1 MGYRIVNGRA
11 YAVGNFFNLESGVKL
26 TNGNTGEVS
35 FNDVLNNIKTEN
47 EGFILSKYACKRFNE
62 ISFSRDDMN
71 VINNGFD
78 LAKEKGAKNTV
89 FIYKDVALMA
99 NIKNRTIITAVE
111 KERAENNVFTNIDS
125 VVIL

>member
-47 EGFILSKYACKRFNE
+47 LFYLN
-62 ISFSRDDMN
+62 ML
-71 VINNGFD
+71 V
-78 LAKEKGAKNTV
+78 
-89 FIYKDVALMA
+89 KDSM
-99 NIKNRTIITAVE
+99 K
-111 KERAENNVFTNIDS
+111 
-125 VVIL
+125 

>member
-11 YAVGNFFNLESGVKL
+11 YAVGNFFNLESESKL

-35 FNDVLNNIKTEN
+35 FNDVLNNVKTEN
-47 EGFILSKYACKRFNE
+47 EGFILSKHACKRFNE
-62 ISFSRDDMN
+62 TSFSRDDMN

-78 LAKEKGAKNTV
+78 LAKEKGAKNAV
-89 FIYKDVALMA
+89 FIYKDVALIA

>member
-11 YAVGNFFNLESGVKL
+11 YAVGNFLNLESESKL
-26 TNGNTGEVS
+26 TNGNTGE
-35 FNDVLNNIKTEN
+35 VLNNIKTEN
-47 EGFILSKYACKRFNE
+47 EGFILSKHACKRFNE

-78 LAKEKGAKNTV
+78 LAKEKGAKNAV
-89 FIYKDVALMA
+89 FIYKDVALIA

>member
-11 YAVGNFFNLESGVKL
+11 YAVGNFFNLESEAKL

-35 FNDVLNNIKTEN
+35 FNDVLNNVKTEN
-47 EGFILSKYACKRFNE
+47 EGFILSKHACKRFNE

-78 LAKEKGAKNTV
+78 LAKNAV
-89 FIYKDVALMA
+89 FIYKDVALIA

>member
-1 MGYRIVNGRA
+1 MGYRIVNGRV
-11 YAVGNFFNLESGVKL
+11 YAVGNFFNLESESKL

-35 FNDVLNNIKTEN
+35 FNDV
-47 EGFILSKYACKRFNE
+47 ILSKHACKRFNE

-78 LAKEKGAKNTV
+78 LAKEKGAKNAV
-89 FIYKDVALMA
+89 FIYKDVALIA

>member
-11 YAVGNFFNLESGVKL
+11 YAVGNFFNLESESKL
-26 TNGNTGEVS
+26 TNGNTGEV
-35 FNDVLNNIKTEN
+35 
-47 EGFILSKYACKRFNE
+47 LSKHACKRFNE

-78 LAKEKGAKNTV
+78 LAKEKGAKNAV
-89 FIYKDVALMA
+89 FIYKDVALIA

>member
-11 YAVGNFFNLESGVKL
+11 YAVGNFFNLESEAKL

-47 EGFILSKYACKRFNE
+47 EGFILSKHACKRFNE

-71 VINNGFD
+71 VINNGKRSGVGFISQEGNAEFIISCRD
-78 LAKEKGAKNTV
+78 IGDKVISVCIGNTTCYY
-89 FIYKDVALMA
+89 FFSFL
-99 NIKNRTIITAVE
+99 
-111 KERAENNVFTNIDS
+111 
-125 VVIL
+125 

>member
-11 YAVGNFFNLESGVKL
+11 YAVGNFFNLESEAKL

-47 EGFILSKYACKRFNE
+47 EGFILSKHACKRFNE

-78 LAKEKGAKNTV
+78 LAKEIKK
-89 FIYKDVALMA
+89 YLA
-99 NIKNRTIITAVE
+99 NIICLTPLYISPEV
-111 KERAENNVFTNIDS
+111 
-125 VVIL
+125 L

>member
-47 EGFILSKYACKRFNE
+47 EGFILSKHACKRFNE
-62 ISFSRDDMN
+62 IRDR
-71 VINNGFD
+71 
-78 LAKEKGAKNTV
+78 K
-89 FIYKDVALMA
+89 
-99 NIKNRTIITAVE
+99 
-111 KERAENNVFTNIDS
+111 S
-125 VVIL
+125 VV

>member
-1 MGYRIVNGRA
+1 MKDLFYLNM
-11 YAVGNFFNLESGVKL
+11 LVKD
-26 TNGNTGEVS
+26 S
-35 FNDVLNNIKTEN
+35 
-47 EGFILSKYACKRFNE
+47 
-62 ISFSRDDMN
+62 MN

-78 LAKEKGAKNTV
+78 LAKEKGVKNAV
-89 FIYKDVALMA
+89 FIYKDVALIA

>member
-11 YAVGNFFNLESGVKL
+11 YAVGNFFNLESEAKL

-35 FNDVLNNIKTEN
+35 FNDVLNNVKTEN
-47 EGFILSKYACKRFNE
+47 EGFILSKHACKRFNE

-78 LAKEKGAKNTV
+78 LAKDAV
-89 FIYKDVALMA
+89 FIYKDVALIA